1 MFLQM
6 SIDKAL
12 SQLLFFAC
20 QQRKQDLLVTLGSFE
35 SLGWKL
41 AGTPRGVVSLQ
52 LGERG
57 LLLSCGTITGVLIT
71 EPQPTCCGNFPI
83 NVSSTSGFKVLYVSP
98 ITRRISKTCSEVECN
113 REHPMTLNIGKNQS
127 VCFMSDGILP
137 CNGPRVIE
145 PGTILKGF
153 KLETLSRGRSMI
165 GSSFRLTSELKRIIC
180 DTI

>member
-20 QQRKQDLLVTLGSFE
+20 QQRKQDLLVTLGNFE

-41 AGTPRGVVSLQ
+41 AGTPRGVVSLE
-52 LGERG
+52 LSERG

-83 NVSSTSGFKVLYVSP
+83 NVSSTAGFKVLYVSP
-98 ITRRISKTCSEVECN
+98 ITRQISKTCLEVECN
-113 REHPMTLNIGKNQS
+113 RKHPMTLNIGKNQS

-145 PGTILKGF
+145 PGTKLKGF

-165 GSSFRLTSELKRIIC
+165 GSSFRLTSE
-180 DTI
+180 